1 VLTPVNN
8 SQLKLVPLL
17 LAHSGTVGVDFD
29 SQNNMTAHAKR
40 VRAIVTGAYFIVCFA
55 GLFYYTYGSFF
66 CSPPRGAGHTA
77 ETLRLAV
84 VCTVWEVLASICGA
98 FAAKT
103 SGVRGLAPA
112 VSTFLALVGFV
123 SLPFVI
129 YDHGRFL
136 SEGTWA
142 DVTCFFN
149 EGFGVMF
156 PFVVAPALAVATLVG
171 EFVILKASGHAKP
184 CLPTQ
189 LG

>member
-1 VLTPVNN
+1 M
-8 SQLKLVPLL
+8 
-17 LAHSGTVGVDFD
+17 VGVDSD
-29 SQNNMTAHAKR
+29 SQNNMTAHEKR
-40 VRAIVTGAYFIVCFA
+40 VRATVTGAYFIVCFA

-66 CSPPRGAGHTA
+66 CSPPRGAGHA
-77 ETLRLAV
+77 VETLRLAV

-103 SGVRGLAPA
+103 SRVRWVAPA
-112 VSTFLALVGFV
+112 VSTFLAVVGFV

-149 EGFGVMF
+149 EGYGIMF
-156 PFVVAPALAVATLVG
+156 PLAVAPALAVATLVS
-171 EFVILKASGHAKP
+171 EFVVLKASGHTKP
-184 CLPTQ
+184 SPPTP